1 MDYKKIA
8 EKLLV
13 AFNESPYSYSEL
25 AKQTSIPKSA
35 LQRYITGDT
44 EKIPVD
50 RLRKICDKLGLD
62 VAEVIGWT
70 EDSRQNFNS
79 HPNDAPVNNLA
90 QHSDS
95 SRKRRKIADLLAQL
109 PDDKAD
115 LVIAILESILADAHR

>member
-1 MDYKKIA
+1 MGDFA
-8 EKLLV
+8 ENLKRIRTEMGLSQDEFAKLLKTSKQNISRYELRQV
-13 AFNESPYSYSEL
+13 SPKISTAAKLADILNISLSEL
-25 AKQTSIPKSA
+25 NGEEGWAN
-35 LQRYITGDT
+35 
-44 EKIPVD
+44 
-50 RLRKICDKLGLD
+50 
-62 VAEVIGWT
+62 EV
-70 EDSRQNFNS
+70 ELSYNS